1 MPNEAKAGRRAGVL
15 PGGVLPKGGPA
26 DGVLSGL
33 RVLELG
39 QVLAGPFAGAILA
52 DLGADVIKVERPPD
66 SSGLGGDDAR
76 RMGQAFRHGD
86 SLTFQVMNRGKRSAA
101 LDLKSEAGR
110 AALEALV
117 RDADVFLHNLR
128 PDVAASIGFDGESL
142 TARHPRLIYG
152 EISAFGAVGPMASS
166 PGYEPLIQA
175 WSGLSSLNGGPD
187 DPPIRSAASLC
198 DQGSA
203 MWLVIGMLS
212 LLRRREATGRG
223 GIVRTSLLETA
234 LMWAGQK
241 ADALMGEGALP
252 ERHRSGH
259 PALVPY
265 EAFETADGPLLIG
278 AGNDRLF
285 VRLAGV
291 LGREDLVA
299 DPRFATNRARLTHKP
314 ALFAEIVPILAGRAR
329 AHWAEALGRAG
340 VPVSPIHTLEEALA
354 QPQVAA
360 LGMHQPVPGEDF
372 RLTALP
378 MTIDGERPRIAGR
391 APSLDATQTQDWMDP
406 HGRP

>member
-1 MPNEAKAGRRAGVL
+1 M
-15 PGGVLPKGGPA
+15 
-26 DGVLSGL
+26 
-33 RVLELG
+33 
-39 QVLAGPFAGAILA
+39 LAGPFAGAILA
-52 DLGADVIKVERPPD
+52 DLGADVIKVERPASVAD
-66 SSGLGGDDAR
+66 LGGDDAR
-76 RMGQAFRHGD
+76 RMGHAFRHGD
-86 SLTFQVMNRGKRSAA
+86 SLTFHVMNRGKRSAA

-117 RDADVFLHNLR
+117 AGADVFLHNLR
-128 PDVAASIGFDGESL
+128 PGVAASIGFDAEAL
-142 TARHPRLIYG
+142 TARHKRLVYG

-175 WSGLSSLNGGPD
+175 WSGLSSLNGGED
-187 DPPIRSAASLC
+187 DPPIRAAASLC

-203 MWLVIGMLS
+203 MWLVIGILS
-212 LLRRREATGRG
+212 LLRRREQTGRG

-259 PALVPY
+259 PSLVPY
-265 EAFETADGPLLIG
+265 EAFETADGPMLIC

-285 VRLAGV
+285 ARLAAV
-291 LGREDLVA
+291 LGCPDLAA
-299 DPRFATNRARLTHKP
+299 DERFATNRARLTHKH
-314 ALFAEIVPILAGRAR
+314 ALFARMLPILAARPR
-329 AHWAEALGRAG
+329 AHWLAALAAAG
-340 VPVSPIHTLEEALA
+340 VPASPIHTLAEALA

-360 LGMHQPVPGEDF
+360 LAMHQAVPGEDF

-378 MTIDGERPRIAGR
+378 MTIDGDRPRIAGR
-391 APSLDATQTQDWMDP
+391 APSLDAGSKPEWMES
-406 HGRP
+406 HGQP

>member
-1 MPNEAKAGRRAGVL
+1 M
-15 PGGVLPKGGPA
+15 
-26 DGVLSGL
+26 GVLSGL

-39 QVLAGPFAGAILA
+39 QVLAGPFAGAILS
-52 DLGADVIKVERPPD
+52 DLGADVIKVERPE
-66 SSGLGGDDAR
+66 GGDDAR

-86 SLTFQVMNRGKRSAA
+86 SLTFHVMNRGKRSAA
-101 LDLKSEAGR
+101 LNLKSEAGR

-117 RDADVFLHNLR
+117 READVFLHNLR
-128 PDVAASIGFDGESL
+128 PGVAETIGFDAERL

-152 EISAFGAVGPMASS
+152 EISAFGAVGPLAGA

-175 WSGLSSLNGGPD
+175 WSGLSALNGGPD
-187 DPPIRSAASLC
+187 DPPIRAAASLC

-203 MWLVIGMLS
+203 MWLVIGILS
-212 LLRRREATGRG
+212 LLHRRELTGRG
-223 GIVRTSLLETA
+223 GVVRTSLLEAA

-241 ADALMGEGALP
+241 ADALLGEGALP

-265 EAFETADGPLLIG
+265 EAFETADGPLLIC

-285 VRLAGV
+285 ARLAAV

-314 ALFAEIVPILAGRAR
+314 ALFAEIVPILAARPR
-329 AHWAEALGRAG
+329 AHWAAALAQAG
-340 VPVSPIHTLEEALA
+340 VPVSPIHTLPEALA

-360 LGMHQPVPGEDF
+360 LAMHQHVPGEDF
-372 RLTALP
+372 SLTALP

-391 APSLDATQTQDWMDP
+391 APTLDATTTTNWMSQHAEP
-406 HGRP
+406 

>member
-1 MPNEAKAGRRAGVL
+1 MPGAAKAV
-15 PGGVLPKGGPA
+15 
-26 DGVLSGL
+26 GVLSGL

-52 DLGADVIKVERPPD
+52 DLGADVIKVERPASVAD
-66 SSGLGGDDAR
+66 LGGDDAR
-76 RMGQAFRHGD
+76 RMGHEFRHGD
-86 SLTFQVMNRGKRSAA
+86 SLTFHVMNRGKRSAA

-117 RDADVFLHNLR
+117 AGADVFLHNLR
-128 PDVAASIGFDGESL
+128 PGVAASIGFDAEAL
-142 TARHPRLIYG
+142 TARHKRLVYG

-175 WSGLSSLNGGPD
+175 WSGLSSLNGGED

-203 MWLVIGMLS
+203 MWLVIGILS
-212 LLRRREATGRG
+212 LLRRREQTGRG

-259 PALVPY
+259 PSLVPY
-265 EAFETADGPLLIG
+265 EAFETADGPMLIC

-285 VRLAGV
+285 ARLAAV
-291 LGREDLVA
+291 LGCPDLAA
-299 DPRFATNRARLTHKP
+299 DERFATNRARLTHKH
-314 ALFAEIVPILAGRAR
+314 ALFAQMVPVLAARPR
-329 AHWAEALGRAG
+329 AHWLAALAAAG
-340 VPVSPIHTLEEALA
+340 VPASPIHTLAEALA

-360 LGMHQPVPGEDF
+360 LAMHQAVPGEDF

-391 APSLDATQTQDWMDP
+391 APSLDAANKPDWP
-406 HGRP
+406 HT

>member
-1 MPNEAKAGRRAGVL
+1 MRGAAKRLGESRCGVL
-15 PGGVLPKGGPA
+15 A
-26 DGVLSGL
+26 GL

-52 DLGADVIKVERPPD
+52 DLGADVIKVERPD
-66 SSGLGGDDAR
+66 GGDDAR

-101 LDLKSEAGR
+101 LDLRSEAGR

-117 RDADVFLHNLR
+117 AGADVFLHNLR
-128 PDVAASIGFDGESL
+128 PGVAAAIGCDAESL
-142 TARHPRLIYG
+142 TARYPRLIYG
-152 EISAFGAVGPMASS
+152 EISAFGAVGPMAAS

-175 WSGLSSLNGGPD
+175 WSGLSSLNGGED

-203 MWLVIGMLS
+203 MWLVIGILS
-212 LLRRREATGRG
+212 LLRQRETTGRG

-241 ADALMGEGALP
+241 ADALLGEGALP

-265 EAFETADGPLLIG
+265 EAFDTADGELLIC

-285 VRLAGV
+285 ARLADV
-291 LGREDLVA
+291 LGRGDLA
-299 DPRFATNRARLTHKP
+299 LDARFATNRARLTNKA
-314 ALFAEIVPILAGRAR
+314 ALFAEIVPALAARPR
-329 AHWAEALGRAG
+329 AHWLAELTRAG
-340 VPVSPIHTLEEALA
+340 VPVSPIHTLPEALA

-360 LGMHQPVPGEDF
+360 LAMQQDVPGEDF

-378 MTIDGERPRIAGR
+378 MTINGGRPRIAGR
-391 APSLDATQTQDWMDP
+391 APSLDAANTLEWMDR